1 MENTSLPQIILD
13 AHQDIAFNFVEE
25 GRDFR
30 LAALK
35 KRSLEDNSPQS
46 VRMRGL
52 VTQGLPDSLLGRVGI
67 IFGTLYVNPA
77 WSKFPTKYVSYETPQ
92 QAHQHAMRQI
102 DYYKRLAD
110 EDSRVILIREKS
122 DLKNV
127 LASWAEGTDIA
138 DHKLG
143 IVVLMEGADPV
154 IVPEQINEW
163 YEHGVRLVGPAW
175 SETRYAG
182 GTGKPG
188 PLTSLGFELLDQ
200 MANLGMI
207 LDLSH
212 LAEEAYYQALDHYQ
226 GPILA
231 SHSNPRHFV
240 QTDRMLSDDMIRGLA
255 ERDGVIGVVPFNH
268 FMNPNWASS
277 DPKTSVTIEHLID
290 LIDYICQLTG
300 TTRHVG
306 IGSDWDGGFG
316 SESIPHPFDTV
327 ADLWLLNDGLRKRGF
342 SPSDTQAILCG
353 NFLRILEQGL
363 PD

>member
-1 MENTSLPQIILD
+1 
-13 AHQDIAFNFVEE
+13 
-25 GRDFR
+25 
-30 LAALK
+30 
-35 KRSLEDNSPQS
+35 
-46 VRMRGL
+46 
-52 VTQGLPDSLLGRVGI
+52 
-67 IFGTLYVNPA
+67 
-77 WSKFPTKYVSYETPQ
+77 
-92 QAHQHAMRQI
+92 AHQHAMRQI

-212 LAEEAYYQALDHYQ
+212 LAEEAYYQALGHYQ
-226 GPILA
+226 GP
-231 SHSNPRHFV
+231 
-240 QTDRMLSDDMIRGLA
+240 
-255 ERDGVIGVVPFNH
+255 
-268 FMNPNWASS
+268 
-277 DPKTSVTIEHLID
+277 
-290 LIDYICQLTG
+290 
-300 TTRHVG
+300 
-306 IGSDWDGGFG
+306 
-316 SESIPHPFDTV
+316 
-327 ADLWLLNDGLRKRGF
+327 
-342 SPSDTQAILCG
+342 
-353 NFLRILEQGL
+353 
-363 PD
+363 